1 MQPEYNEREP
11 IEATAEHTIP
21 CKDADLEI
29 TADHLQNGITVI
41 TSYTDE
47 ECSSLNESLENP
59 TNTSNDD
66 NIITITTASIN
77 DYAKNPELYAELTQ
91 IKTNKTH
98 NTATKILKFFSK
110 KDTQQPIEN
119 SSSPEEAFNGLKLAS
134 NNNNNIRSSSSL
146 TESWKI
152 THCVSF
158 QENIADVH
166 HRKGRRI
173 NGLQTPLHPLQLFG
187 WFVLILFGLAAY
199 WILIPSFNTDIQGPL
214 YGLITGLYIVHL
226 VSHLV
231 ALLIDPA
238 DRELR
243 RIHRN
248 DRIVPEFDRSKHAH
262 VIENGRCHLCNIRT
276 SSHRTK
282 HCSVCNKCVGK
293 FDHHCKWLNHCIGS
307 RNYVAF
313 LMCVVSA
320 VCATLVILL
329 AVIGQIV
336 LYYLQPE
343 WLSYWYPNPHQV
355 LEDQPLDG
363 SLYLTTNETA
373 NATEAATNFNSTDY
387 EDLLFTDNST
397 LTSIVDNI
405 TDSVTNA
412 FNDSFAGNAS
422 TVLSAANEEEIA
434 KDLFKNTKSITHN
447 STLVSFA
454 GIAVSHTIFL
464 ILLGCLGL
472 LAAITAGL
480 LLHLCFFH
488 IYISFL
494 GLTTYEYIRNH
505 RQAQE
510 AKNKLAT
517 AAKNAQAETQST
529 PPTTNNHH
537 PSRRTSEC
545 GQFYMCSKVRHPN
558 DGDPTLRQ
566 QKPYQQES
574 NTRLNF
580 HCCANSRE
588 YHQTALK
595 TYYMCS
601 LLEETQIKS
610 PLTIAHIS
618 GANTD
623 NDSTSDDNNET
634 FNTFHCCSSFKAAS
648 TQRRVSAASTKAT
661 LVTNLETAA
670 AAAALNN
677 RRSYLQYTEQCT
689 FCSFRLRSPIIGK
702 RDSKSKTNKTTIP
715 KTDNSQQVSRTS
727 SGKSQAS
734 VQTAAAQKRCC
745 MQTIS
750 KHQRWRRKWN
760 CCSAVPDSPDVPN
773 DIIAALAHKHHQ
785 ELAAKMTGKNEHTVN
800 YLSSNGGGAPQIPHN
815 SPRPLEHLKVS
826 QTQLRNTRTWPVTRF
841 RHFMRVINRYR
852 RPRCR
857 LQHNAEHGLKQNQV
871 RPIHLQKDDNCCQHK
886 SLYGSNSSAT
896 TNSPNNTLSD
906 SSRDHSSSYS
916 DSSSGMITP
925 SSQSTATYKTS
936 VLPTSIIRDDT
947 SVTYTTPIGITL
959 PPALPPP
966 TRRRIPNTADLEELA
981 ETLAFAAQ
989 PSNTTSSSSSYSQRL
1004 PTINNVYRRQRRKHF
1019 LRTRSPTLSP
1029 IHESGLSNPTSPQPC
1044 RHNSTSCSPA
1054 TTMANN
1060 LCGNALT
1067 STEMARKTS
1076 SNSSLHSDTSTTSS
1090 STN

>member
-1 MQPEYNEREP
+1 MLPEYNEQEP
-11 IEATAEHTIP
+11 IEATAENVIQS
-21 CKDADLEI
+21 KDAELELISADL
-29 TADHLQNGITVI
+29 LQNGITVI
-41 TSYTDE
+41 SSYSDEDTSSIPDK
-47 ECSSLNESLENP
+47 SASH
-59 TNTSNDD
+59 TNTDD

-77 DYAKNPELYAELTQ
+77 DYAKNPELYTELTQ
-91 IKTNKTH
+91 IKTHKTH
-98 NTATKILKFFSK
+98 TTASKILKFFSK

-119 SSSPEEAFNGLKLAS
+119 STSSTEGLNGLKTTS
-134 NNNNNIRSSSSL
+134 NNNNHLANIRSSNAL
-146 TESWKI
+146 VGPWKFS
-152 THCVSF
+152 HCISF

-214 YGLITGLYIVHL
+214 YGLITGLYIVHV

-243 RIHRN
+243 RVHRN

-329 AVIGQIV
+329 AVIAQIV

-343 WLSYWYPNPHQV
+343 WLSYWYPTQHV
-355 LEDQPLDG
+355 LEGHAIDESQ
-363 SLYLTTNETA
+363 YLTLNGST
-373 NATEAATNFNSTDY
+373 NATSAASNYTTNDY
-387 EDLLFTDNST
+387 EDILFTPNST
-397 LTSIVDNI
+397 LPTFVENATILIKDTLNETLANNTASILTSPD
-405 TDSVTNA
+405 D
-412 FNDSFAGNAS
+412 
-422 TVLSAANEEEIA
+422 EEIGRDIF
-434 KDLFKNTKSITHN
+434 KDTASIAHN
-447 STLVSFA
+447 STSVFFA

-464 ILLGCLGL
+464 VLLGCLGL

-510 AKNKLAT
+510 AKNKLAAT
-517 AAKNAQAETQST
+517 AKSAQADTQLT
-529 PPTTNNHH
+529 PPTNNH
-537 PSRRTSEC
+537 PSKRTSEC

-558 DGDPTLRQ
+558 DGDPMQRQ
-566 QKPYQQES
+566 QNSFQLES
-574 NTRLNF
+574 NPHINF

-601 LLEETQIKS
+601 LLDETNIKS

-618 GANTD
+618 GANTEL
-623 NDSTSDDNNET
+623 DSTTDDNTEA

-648 TQRRVSAASTKAT
+648 TQRRVSAATTKAT
-661 LVTNLETAA
+661 LVTNLETAT
-670 AAAALNN
+670 AALNN

-689 FCSFRLRSPIIGK
+689 FCSFRLRSPIIAK
-702 RDSKSKTNKTTIP
+702 RESKPKTNKTSTP
-715 KTDNSQQVSRTS
+715 KSENPQQVSRTS
-727 SGKSQAS
+727 SGKSQSS

-785 ELAAKMTGKNEHTVN
+785 ELAAKMTLKEEHSIN
-800 YLSSNGGGAPQIPHN
+800 YGNSNGNSATQIPHN
-815 SPRPLEHLKVS
+815 SPRSVEHSKATHTHLH
-826 QTQLRNTRTWPVTRF
+826 NTRTWPVARF

-857 LQHNAEHGLKQNQV
+857 LQLNAEHGLKQNQV
-871 RPIHLQKDDNCCQHK
+871 RPIHLQKEDNCCQHK
-886 SLYGSNSSAT
+886 HSYGSNSSAT
-896 TNSPNNTLSD
+896 TNSPNNTLTE
-906 SSRDHSSSYS
+906 SSREHSSYS
-916 DSSSGMITP
+916 DSSSGMTTP
-925 SSQSTATYKTS
+925 CSQATYKTS

-981 ETLAFAAQ
+981 ETLAFASSQ
-989 PSNTTSSSSSYSQRL
+989 PSNAANSSYNPIPRL

-1044 RHNSTSCSPA
+1044 RHNATSCTPA
-1054 TTMANN
+1054 TSMANN
-1060 LCGNALT
+1060 LCGSALNT
-1067 STEMARKTS
+1067 SELARKTS

-1090 STN
+1090 SSTN